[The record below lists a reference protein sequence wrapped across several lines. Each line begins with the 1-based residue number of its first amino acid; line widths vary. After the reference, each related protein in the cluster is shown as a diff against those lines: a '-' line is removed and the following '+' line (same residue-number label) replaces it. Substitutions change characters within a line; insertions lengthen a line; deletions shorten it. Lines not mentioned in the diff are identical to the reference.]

1 MKDVTRGCKK
11 SNNEAFHVIWIAT
24 QTLWS
29 QNPKIHHRIQNIP
42 LPAPIL
48 SQLNPLHTHPA
59 NLPKIYSDPILPLY
73 KELVYCSAQMI
84 NNEIGGGCSMRGEE
98 VRNVNKVQSQNLRKR
113 NHVEGS
119 TLINRILRA
128 DCMSMEWIKLA
139 QDTVQ

>member
-1 MKDVTRGCKK
+1 MKDITRGCKK

-24 QTLWS
+24 LTLWS
-29 QNPKIHHRIQNIP
+29 QNPKIHHRIHNIP

-48 SQLNPLHTHPA
+48 SQLNLLHTPPA

-73 KELVYCSAQMI
+73 KELVYWSAQMI
-84 NNEIGGGCSMRGEE
+84 NNEIDGGCSMRGEE

-119 TLINRILRA
+119 TLINRTLKSRLYEHGM
-128 DCMSMEWIKLA
+128 D
-139 QDTVQ
+139 